1 MLDGARR
8 AKLEH
13 PASVP
18 HSSNGMKKTKFLY
31 PRPFRCFHNPR
42 HRSHGNL
49 VRTGYQGGRRCRAGR
64 VAETRLEIFIR
75 GPGPFRG
82 SPAPAKATAGAPT
95 IGQDHRRG
103 AGKAPYIYFTRCR
116 PSAPLP
122 DYLNGQTG
130 NGAWQRRNMYPLPR
144 HRFPHGVAGECR
156 AQPGARAGQ
165 AIKPS
170 AKAIVFAFNA
180 KPIMKPPFPGRDRSM
195 P

>member
-1 MLDGARR
+1 MLDGVQRAR
-8 AKLEH
+8 LEH
-13 PASVP
+13 PSSVAAP
-18 HSSNGMKKTKFLY
+18 SNGMKKTKFLY

-75 GPGPFRG
+75 GPGPLRG
-82 SPAPAKATAGAPT
+82 SPAPAEATAGAPT

-122 DYLNGQTG
+122 DCSQKGEFFDNGQTG
-130 NGAWQRRNMYPLPR
+130 NGAWQRSSICSMLPSPAC
-144 HRFPHGVAGECR
+144 HQPCGQPGFTAVGSVLAGER
-156 AQPGARAGQ
+156 QLRKNPVA
-165 AIKPS
+165 
-170 AKAIVFAFNA
+170 
-180 KPIMKPPFPGRDRSM
+180 
-195 P
+195 

>member
-1 MLDGARR
+1 MLDGVRR
-8 AKLEH
+8 AKLET
-13 PASVP
+13 SVSAP
-18 HSSNGMKKTKFLY
+18 SNGMKKTKFLY
-31 PRPFRCFHNPR
+31 PRPFRLSHNPR

-82 SPAPAKATAGAPT
+82 SPAPAEATAGAPT

-122 DYLNGQTG
+122 DCSRQGEFFDNSQTG
-130 NGAWQRRNMYPLPR
+130 NG
-144 HRFPHGVAGECR
+144 GVATERLAFSHIEGCEAEEPSWNQTIPQQGKRVNR
-156 AQPGARAGQ
+156 ARWLGLISYYLLNSYYTIILWG
-165 AIKPS
+165 
-170 AKAIVFAFNA
+170 
-180 KPIMKPPFPGRDRSM
+180 
-195 P
+195 